1 MIRFGEVAARG
12 QIGSME
18 NTGSKVWFVTG
29 SSRGLGR
36 ALAEEVLE
44 RGQRLVATARDRKAL
59 APLVERYG
67 TRVLAVDLDV
77 TQPAAAATAVQAA
90 LDAFGRIDVVVNNA
104 GYGNT
109 CSIEDYDLDD
119 FREQVDTNFYGAVH
133 VTRAVLPVLR
143 KQRAGVVLQV
153 SSIGG
158 RRGGTPGLSAYQ
170 SAKFALEGFSE
181 VLATEVAPFGVKVI
195 IVEPG
200 GFKTDW
206 SRASMTVHPVQP
218 DYESTV
224 GAFANVARG
233 NDYASR
239 GDPKKAAKAMFAI
252 AHASNPPRRL
262 LLGTDA
268 LFIAKLS
275 DEERRHDAETWREL
289 SASTDLDGLDDFANT
304 EMAQWVRKR
313 V

>member
-1 MIRFGEVAARG
+1 
-12 QIGSME
+12 ME
-18 NTGSKVWFVTG
+18 NISSKVWFVTG

-44 RGQRLVATARDRKAL
+44 RGHALVATARDAKVL
-59 APLVERYG
+59 APLVEKYG

-77 TQPAAAATAVQAA
+77 LQPSAARAAVRAA
-90 LDAFGRIDVVVNNA
+90 IGRFGRIDVVVNNA

-109 CSIEDYDLDD
+109 NSIEDFDLDD

-143 KQRAGVVLQV
+143 KQRSGVVMQV

-158 RRGGTPGLSAYQ
+158 RRGGTAGLSAYQ

-195 IVEPG
+195 IIEPG
-200 GFKTDW
+200 GFQTDW
-206 SRASMTVHPVQP
+206 AKSSMKIHSVQP
-218 DYESTV
+218 DYEQTV
-224 GAFANVARG
+224 GAFAKLARG
-233 NDYASR
+233 EDYASR
-239 GDPKKAAKAMFAI
+239 GDPRKAAKALLAI
-252 AHASNPPRRL
+252 AEEQNPPRRL

-268 LFIAKLS
+268 LFIASLS
-275 DEERRHDAETWREL
+275 DEERREDAERWREL
-289 SASTDLDGLDDFANT
+289 SASTDRDGLEDFANT
-304 EMAQWVRKR
+304 ELARWVRR
-313 V
+313 RA